1 MKVDKLYVL
10 GGDEDS
16 SGRLEFYAERVVK
29 ASACYSRTQVKDRPS
44 LKDTLLLDFTPTP
57 TMC

>member
-16 SGRLEFYAERVVK
+16 SGRWKDYGERVVK
-29 ASACYSRTQVKDRPS
+29 ASACCSRTQVKDRPS
-44 LKDTLLLDFTPTP
+44 LKDTLLLGFTPTP
-57 TMC
+57 TTC